1 MGYTPNRSYMSTNTK
16 TNGSRK
22 SAATTAYLQR
32 FDATRDINAFWQNV
46 KDISLNKNRI
56 DALDSKIRS
65 QRGMED
71 P

>member
-1 MGYTPNRSYMSTNTK
+1 MTTSTKFAGSKKSSK
-16 TNGSRK
+16 TS
-22 SAATTAYLQR
+22 AYLAR

-56 DALDSKIRS
+56 DALDSKIRNE
-65 QRGMED
+65 RGMED